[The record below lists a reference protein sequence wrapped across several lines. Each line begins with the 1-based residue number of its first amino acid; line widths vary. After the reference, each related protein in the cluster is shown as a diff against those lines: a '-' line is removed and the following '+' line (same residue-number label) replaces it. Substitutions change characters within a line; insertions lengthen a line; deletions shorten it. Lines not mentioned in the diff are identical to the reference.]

1 MFATLM
7 VFLNLVS
14 NSLDLDQTECFVGP
28 DLGPVYQPTTLV
40 GKKLKKAR
48 KCDFQQYDILTS
60 VDSYEPV
67 MTYFELRNSKCC
79 SVSSVHKTFCQT

>member
-28 DLGPVYQPTTLV
+28 DLGRVYKPTTLV
-40 GKKLKKAR
+40 GKELK
-48 KCDFQQYDILTS
+48 
-60 VDSYEPV
+60 
-67 MTYFELRNSKCC
+67 
-79 SVSSVHKTFCQT
+79 